1 MGTEIEVK
9 ILDIDV
15 AETIKKIESMGA
27 QLEGDWLME
36 TRIYDFPDRRMLN
49 NKSYLR
55 LRSEGDKICCTH
67 KSPQKNQDYKVMEE
81 KEILVSDF
89 DAAASIFEALG
100 LEEVMR
106 FEKKR
111 LHYRLRSDLNND
123 SDNGLDNQE
132 EDIFFDLDTL
142 PLVPSFLEI
151 ETFSLE
157 KMEEILKLMDI
168 SPEKALPIG
177 PRELLAHYGYDIDQI
192 KTMTFSEENS

>member
-15 AETIKKIESMGA
+15 TETIKKIESMGA
-27 QLEGDWLME
+27 KLEGDWLME

-89 DAAASIFEALG
+89 DVAASIFEALG

-111 LHYRLRSDLNND
+111 LHYRLGSSLNND
-123 SDNGLDNQE
+123 LNSEE
-132 EDIFFDLDTL
+132 EDVVFDLDTL

-157 KMEEILKLMDI
+157 KMEEILELMDI

-177 PRELLAHYGYDIDQI
+177 PRELLAHYGYDIDEI
-192 KTMTFSEENS
+192 KTMTFSEEKL